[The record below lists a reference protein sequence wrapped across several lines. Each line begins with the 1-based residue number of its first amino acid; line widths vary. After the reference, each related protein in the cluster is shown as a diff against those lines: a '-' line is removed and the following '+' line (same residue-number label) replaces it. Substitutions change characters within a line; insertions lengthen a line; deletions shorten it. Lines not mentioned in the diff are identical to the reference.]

1 MKGVTPMYSN
11 LELIILAGVAG
22 LFLGVFV
29 MLVGFK
35 LWIAMVLQP
44 PYTEE
49 DDWPEWSIE
58 VDDESM

>member
-1 MKGVTPMYSN
+1 MYSN
-11 LELIILAGVAG
+11 LDLIILAGIAG

-44 PYTEE
+44 PYTED

-58 VDDESM
+58 VDNDD

>member
-1 MKGVTPMYSN
+1 MMSN
-11 LELIILAGVAG
+11 LELIILAGIAG

-44 PYTEE
+44 AYTED

>member
-1 MKGVTPMYSN
+1 MMSN
-11 LELIILAGVAG
+11 LDLIILAGVAG

-58 VDDESM
+58 VDEHD